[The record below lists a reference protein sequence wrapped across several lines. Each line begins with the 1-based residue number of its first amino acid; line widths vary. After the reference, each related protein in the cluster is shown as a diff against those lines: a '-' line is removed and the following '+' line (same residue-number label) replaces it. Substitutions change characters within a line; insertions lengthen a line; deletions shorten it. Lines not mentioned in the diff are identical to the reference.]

1 MNKIDILINVA
12 SVIVSGIISWLISFL
27 YYRKG
32 NKDLLHR
39 GFIYPFIKELNDPKE
54 ISSFSI
60 SKIRKSEYVKI
71 LTNKEYKLTDDMLKS
86 IKEIKSYSVYGECC
100 NSLFE
105 YFLWLMEDKD
115 ICITHLEFIYDDEGE
130 FVDQN
135 EVLNFEKSYFEE
147 DIISVLHKYPLYM
160 YDEFIN
166 EMDDSLNKVLNNFLL
181 ENKVINEKIEFFE
194 NTNIS
199 RIFERSITH
208 KEWLEKFQD
217 FQTAKSNLFE
227 TKNFK
232 RVIKDYKIDITD
244 FDYYNYISE
253 HTFKLK

>member
-1 MNKIDILINVA
+1 
-12 SVIVSGIISWLISFL
+12 
-27 YYRKG
+27 
-32 NKDLLHR
+32 
-39 GFIYPFIKELNDPKE
+39 
-54 ISSFSI
+54 
-60 SKIRKSEYVKI
+60 
-71 LTNKEYKLTDDMLKS
+71 
-86 IKEIKSYSVYGECC
+86 
-100 NSLFE
+100 
-105 YFLWLMEDKD
+105 MEDKD
-115 ICITHLEFIYDDEGE
+115 ICITHLEFIYDDEGK

-160 YDEFIN
+160 YDEFID

>member
-12 SVIVSGIISWLISFL
+12 SVILSGIVSWFISFL

-39 GFIYPFIKELNDPKE
+39 GFIYPFIKKLNDSKE
-54 ISSFSI
+54 ISSFNI

-71 LTNKEYKLTDDMLKS
+71 LTNKEYKLIDEMLKS
-86 IKEIKSYSVYGECC
+86 IKEIKSYSVYRECC
-100 NSLFE
+100 NIIFK
-105 YFLWLMEDKD
+105 YFSDLMKDKN
-115 ICITHLEFIYDDEGE
+115 ISITHLEYIYDEEGE
-130 FVDQN
+130 FIEQI
-135 EVLNFEKSYFEE
+135 EVLNFEKIYFEE
-147 DIISVLHKYPLYM
+147 DIISVLHNYPLYM
-160 YDEFIN
+160 YDEFVDEI
-166 EMDDSLNKVLNNFLL
+166 DDSLNKVLNNFLL

-194 NTNIS
+194 STNIS
-199 RIFERSITH
+199 QIFENSKIH

-217 FQTAKSNLFE
+217 FQTAKNNLFE

-232 RVIKDYKIDITD
+232 RVIKDYKIDID
-244 FDYYNYISE
+244 DSDYYDYVSE

>member
-1 MNKIDILINVA
+1 MEKTDIFINVA

-32 NKDLLHR
+32 NKDLLLR
-39 GFIYPFIKELNDPKE
+39 GFIYPFIKELNDPKK
-54 ISSFSI
+54 ISSFNI

-71 LTNKEYKLTDDMLKS
+71 LTNKEYKLIDDMLKS
-86 IKEIKSYSVYGECC
+86 IKEIKSYSVYRECC
-100 NSLFE
+100 NSLFK
-105 YFLWLMEDKD
+105 YFLRLMKDKN

-130 FVDQN
+130 LVDQI
-135 EVLNFEKSYFEE
+135 EVLNFEKNYFKD
-147 DIISVLHKYPLYM
+147 DIISVLNEYPLYM
-160 YDEFIN
+160 YDEFID

-194 NTNIS
+194 STNIS
-199 RIFERSITH
+199 QIFENSKIH
-208 KEWLEKFQD
+208 KEWLKKFQD